1 MRYYKYEFT
10 ISGGD
15 GDIWEDTE
23 IRTTR
28 ITQEWITQ
36 QWLKDTL
43 ADLKR
48 DWPQMDGTCLDVNV
62 DISDIADGETNKLGW
77 LSACILPSGKV
88 DIRVS
93 KIQEIL

>member
-1 MRYYKYEFT
+1 MRYYKYIFT

-15 GDIWEDTE
+15 GDAWEDTE

-43 ADLKR
+43 DDLKR
-48 DWPQMDGTCLDVNV
+48 DWPPMDGTCLDVNV

-77 LSACILPSGKV
+77 LSARILPSGKV
-88 DIRVS
+88 DICAS
-93 KIQEIL
+93 KIQE

>member
-1 MRYYKYEFT
+1 MRYYKYEFI

-15 GDIWEDTE
+15 GDEWEHTE

-48 DWPQMDGTCLDVNV
+48 DWPQMDGQRLDVN
-62 DISDIADGETNKLGW
+62 INIYDIADGETNELGW
-77 LSACILPSGKV
+77 VSACILPSGEV
-88 DIRVS
+88 NIRAS
-93 KIQEIL
+93 KI

>member
-15 GDIWEDTE
+15 GDVWEHTE

-36 QWLKDTL
+36 QWLEDKL

-48 DWPQMDGTCLDVNV
+48 DWPQMDGTHLGVHI
-62 DISDIADGETNKLGW
+62 DIYDIADGETNKLGW
-77 LSACILPSGKV
+77 VAASILPGGAI
-88 DIRVS
+88 DIYASR
-93 KIQEIL
+93 IQEF

>member
-1 MRYYKYEFT
+1 MRYYKYEFI

-15 GDIWEDTE
+15 GDMWEHTE

-28 ITQEWITQ
+28 FTQEWITQ

-48 DWPQMDGTCLDVNV
+48 DWPQMDDQRLDVN
-62 DISDIADGETNKLGW
+62 INIYDIADGEENTLGR
-77 LSACILPSGKV
+77 LHIQQAANGVITDATSA
-88 DIRVS
+88 
-93 KIQEIL
+93 IQEF

>member
-15 GDIWEDTE
+15 GDAWEHTE

-36 QWLKDTL
+36 QWLEDRL

-48 DWPQMDGTCLDVNV
+48 DWPQMDGTHLGVHI
-62 DISDIADGETNKLGW
+62 DIYDIADGETNKLGW
-77 LSACILPSGKV
+77 VAASILPGGAI
-88 DIRVS
+88 DIYASR
-93 KIQEIL
+93 IQEF

>member
-23 IRTTR
+23 IRTIR

-77 LSACILPSGKV
+77 LSACILPSGEV
-88 DIRVS
+88 DICVS
-93 KIQEIL
+93 KIQE

>member
-15 GDIWEDTE
+15 GDVWEHTE

-36 QWLKDTL
+36 QWLEDTL

-48 DWPQMDGTCLDVNV
+48 DWPQMDGTRLGVNV
-62 DISDIADGETNKLGW
+62 KISDIADGETNTLGW
-77 LSACILPSGKV
+77 VSACILPSGEI
-88 DIRVS
+88 DIYVS
-93 KIQEIL
+93 KIQEF

>member
-28 ITQEWITQ
+28 TTQEWITQ

-77 LSACILPSGKV
+77 LRACILPSGEV

-93 KIQEIL
+93 KIQE

>member
-10 ISGGD
+10 IWGGD
-15 GDIWEDTE
+15 GDIWERTE

-36 QWLKDTL
+36 QWLEDTL

-48 DWPQMDGTCLDVNV
+48 DWPQMDGQCLNVN
-62 DISDIADGETNKLGW
+62 INIYDIADGETNELGW
-77 LSACILPSGKV
+77 VSACILPSGKV

-93 KIQEIL
+93 KI

>member
-77 LSACILPSGKV
+77 VSACILPSGEV
-88 DIRVS
+88 DICAS
-93 KIQEIL
+93 KIQE